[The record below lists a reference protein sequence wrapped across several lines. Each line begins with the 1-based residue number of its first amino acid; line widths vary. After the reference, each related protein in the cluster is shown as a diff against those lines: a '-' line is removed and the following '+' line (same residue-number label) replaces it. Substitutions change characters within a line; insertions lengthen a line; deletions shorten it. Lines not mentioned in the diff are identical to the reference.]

1 MSSFDGVKLRYKN
14 GGCLQEEAGWPDG
27 SLELVLDKKEKYPCN
42 TIFFSTCQK
51 VGSLSGP
58 GISPDRLRILQSQ
71 LSSNVDLL
79 MPLQAIEGLPRGVWV
94 PICHSISEKC

>member
-1 MSSFDGVKLRYKN
+1 MGMSARRSQL
-14 GGCLQEEAGWPDG
+14 GGQMVPLNWFWTKRRSILQYHIF
-27 SLELVLDKKEKYPCN
+27 LDLPKSG
-42 TIFFSTCQK
+42 I
-51 VGSLSGP
+51 SGP
-58 GISPDRLRILQSQ
+58 GISLDRLRILQSQ